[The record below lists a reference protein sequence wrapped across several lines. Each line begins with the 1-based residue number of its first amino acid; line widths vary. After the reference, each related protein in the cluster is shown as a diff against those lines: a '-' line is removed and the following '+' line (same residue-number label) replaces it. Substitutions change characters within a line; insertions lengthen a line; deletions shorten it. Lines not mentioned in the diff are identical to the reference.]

1 MVVDLYRILVL
12 AEEANLQT
20 WLKDTISTIA
30 GILIVLGILGGIAGI
45 IIYIAVGI
53 LEIQLFTGMFSSSG
67 MRKIMHSL
75 YAMIIIPVTIGIL
88 FILNSLAVNGYL
100 GPRDEGSIAWMIE
113 HIWRTIINWITSA
126 LGWT

>member
-20 WLKDTISTIA
+20 WLKGTISTIA

-113 HIWRTIINWITSA
+113 HIWRTIINWITTA